1 MLQSFAKTH
10 IGQRQ
15 VNEDNYLIDKK
26 FNLYIVAD
34 GVGGLDKGEVAS
46 SLACQEV
53 LNSIKS
59 GATLKDSVE
68 YAHQKIINEIKHNK
82 KSEGMATT
90 IVAVLFNQNA
100 YEIAWVGDSRVYIW
114 DKGLKLITRDDSYV
128 ELLLENGHISLDE
141 LETHPDRNVISQ
153 ALGIQRKEG
162 EIFQYWDEYISKS
175 KKCGY
180 KLLSWNIWNRENAGF
195 SVANITSMFATQHE
209 WIFVFGRKVKTLNK
223 TIKNK
228 EAGNT
233 RSEIANRQKD
243 GSIKKAKAP
252 VINTHRQLGTIN
264 TINPQLARDEF
275 TTKHPATFPVE
286 LPSEYI
292 KAMTNEKEFVSEP
305 FTGSGTTMVAAHQL
319 NRKCYGMELDP
330 KYCQV
335 IIDRMQKLDPTLSV
349 KINGKEYVKTT
360 VEQ

>member
-153 ALGIQRKEG
+153 ALGIQRKDIIINYNSGILNRGQILMLCTDGLYSIANE
-162 EIFQYWDEYISKS
+162 
-175 KKCGY
+175 
-180 KLLSWNIWNRENAGF
+180 LSI
-195 SVANITSMFATQHE
+195 I
-209 WIFVFGRKVKTLNK
+209 K
-223 TIKNK
+223 TIKHTKNIEKITDSLVSMAVEK
-228 EAGNT
+228 EGKDNITLLTIVDSPKSDDQGVIKKPHIYREFDISTGKVVGLEQPRDLNDKDST
-233 RSEIANRQKD
+233 RSNETLSNEVTDPELIDQTELKN
-243 GSIKKAKAP
+243 
-252 VINTHRQLGTIN
+252 L
-264 TINPQLARDEF
+264 
-275 TTKHPATFPVE
+275 TKNELELLDTAASSHLFSQEEKNNAFFPVV
-286 LPSEYI
+286 LISILVMVGLVLFFTI
-292 KAMTNEKEFVSEP
+292 K
-305 FTGSGTTMVAAHQL
+305 
-319 NRKCYGMELDP
+319 
-330 KYCQV
+330 
-335 IIDRMQKLDPTLSV
+335 
-349 KINGKEYVKTT
+349 
-360 VEQ
+360 